1 VIDRSY
7 LLGLYGVSST
17 TTPQT
22 TAASLIA
29 AGKKP
34 QPTPPWSPTSKAP
47 MADALVRG
55 ALSGRRLV
63 NESAAS
69 IDVAGASADYKKLFS
84 LYQGLRTLSALA
96 DRAGTKNVGASET
109 AQLMKRFTEGLAEI
123 GSYVSGL
130 DLDKLRL
137 VQGTT
142 TETSKTT
149 AAVARDSTTAIS
161 GVIHEGATSSPVA
174 AFAGDVRFGI
184 TIKVPAGQGSTTTTV
199 PIDLTGMGSTPRSL
213 DNVITF
219 INTQLNDA
227 GFATRITRQAIA
239 VEAKTITANGKVV
252 STLPAGPDRW
262 ALAVNGTAT
271 ETVGFAAAQTSDAV
285 YVVQGVGA
293 AGGHQLLKF
302 QSDGGD
308 ATAPTGGGIGE
319 NLWVEG
325 RVSQTN
331 LPEGVTAIRASAIGP
346 DGSLWLVGDLSAG
359 PGNQP
364 IKGVQ
369 DVALMKYDSSG
380 RLLMT
385 RTLGAASTAS
395 GYAIAI
401 DANGDV
407 AVAGS
412 VTGALNTSSTDAGK
426 GGAVATVADSFVTV
440 FDAAGEEKWTQ
451 RRGARAA
458 DEATAVAF
466 GADGAVYVSGRA
478 QSAIPGTVAI
488 GGWDGYVQAFSATQA
503 YPGAPVT
510 PQALAATQFGT
521 AGDDNVQAMTI
532 DGSSLYTAGVENGRI
547 VIRQFSLGPNG
558 ATSLAATRDLGVA
571 TGEVAGISVVD
582 GKVVVAGTTRNTAL
596 SVGTVTQAH
605 AGGTDVF
612 VATLSGD
619 LSPSGDE
626 RLTYFGG
633 AGDDTAADVKVHD
646 GKVWL
651 TGVSDRPAGAKDTDL
666 TKAYLARLDPLTG
679 AVEYNRVWTGEAGQ
693 AKASTLAVAT
703 NGASVLDRLG
713 LPNGEIT
720 QNDSKLL
727 TAATALRP
735 GDRFYITPA
744 DGGRSVAV
752 TIDAKDT
759 LATLARKIEQ
769 ASNNK
774 LKVTVLSESGPKA
787 GEVDDTLLS
796 LAGLQRLSITARSGR
811 TGAVL
816 TAGEAGR
823 DALGALGLSPGL
835 IGPTKDVKIKTY
847 GLDLPSNLS
856 LSNADLIKTATEKL
870 TAAMKVI
877 RDAYKALDPATAA
890 KKATSGPVPAYLSN
904 QIANYQAALDRL
916 TG

>member
-1 VIDRSY
+1 MIDRSY
-7 LLGLYGVSST
+7 LLGLYGGTST
-17 TTPQT
+17 TSLP
-22 TAASLIA
+22 TAASLM
-29 AGKKP
+29 AGTKKA
-34 QPTPPWSPTSKAP
+34 QPTPPWATTSSAP
-47 MADALVRG
+47 QADALVRS
-55 ALSGRRLV
+55 ALGGRRLI
-63 NESAAS
+63 NETGTS
-69 IDVAGASADYKKLFS
+69 IDVAGSSADYKQLFA
-84 LYQGLRTLSALA
+84 LYQGLRTLAAIA
-96 DRAGTKNVGASET
+96 DRSGVKNVSANEQ
-109 AQLMKRFTEGLAEI
+109 AQLMKRFTAGLAEI
-123 GSYVSGL
+123 GSYVSGM

-137 VQGTT
+137 VQGAV

-149 AAVARDSTTAIS
+149 AGVARDSKTAIT
-161 GVIHEGATSSPVA
+161 GVIHEGASSSAVV

-184 TIKVPAGQGSTTTTV
+184 TIKAPAGGGSTTTTV
-199 PIDLTGMGSTPRSL
+199 PIDLAGMGSTTRSL
-213 DNVITF
+213 DNVISY
-219 INTQLNDA
+219 INTQLDDA
-227 GFATRITRQAIA
+227 GFDTRITRQAIA

-271 ETVGFAAAQTSDAV
+271 ETVGFTAAETSDAV
-285 YVVQGVGA
+285 YVVQGVGTT
-293 AGGHQLLKF
+293 GGHQLLKF
-302 QSDGGD
+302 QSDGGS
-308 ATAPTGGGIGE
+308 AAAPTGGGIGE
-319 NLWVEG
+319 NQWIAG
-325 RVSQTN
+325 RLSQTD
-331 LPEGVTAIRASAIGP
+331 LPDGVTAVRASAVGP
-346 DGSLWLVGDLSAG
+346 DGSLWLVGDLSEG

-395 GYAIAI
+395 GYSIAI

-412 VTGALNTSSTDAGK
+412 VTGALNTSATDAGK

-440 FDAAGEEKWTQ
+440 FNAAGEEKWTQ

-466 GADGAVYVSGRA
+466 GADGTVYVSGRA
-478 QSAIPGTVAI
+478 QSAIPGASAV
-488 GGWDGYVQAFSATQA
+488 GGWDGYVQSFSASQAYAGAPITTQA
-503 YPGAPVT
+503 LG
-510 PQALAATQFGT
+510 ATQFGT
-521 AGDDNVQAMTI
+521 TGEDNVQAMTI
-532 DGSSLYTAGVENGRI
+532 DGSSLYTGGIENGRM
-547 VIRQFSLGPNG
+547 VIRQFTLGANG
-558 ATSLAATRDLGVA
+558 ATTLAATRDLGVA
-571 TGEVAGISVVD
+571 SGEIAGISVVD
-582 GKVVVAGTTRNTAL
+582 GKVVAAGTTKNAAL
-596 SVGTVTQAH
+596 SVGTVTQTH

-651 TGVSDRPAGAKDTDL
+651 TGVSDRALGAKDTDL

-693 AKASTLAVAT
+693 AKASTLAIASD
-703 NGASVLDRLG
+703 GASVLDRLG
-713 LPNGEIT
+713 LPKGEIA
-720 QNDSKLL
+720 QSDSKLL

-774 LKVTVLSESGPKA
+774 LKVEILSDKTLKA
-787 GEVDDTLLS
+787 GEIDDTLIS

-835 IGPTKDVKIKTY
+835 IGPTKDAKVKTY

-856 LSNADLIKTATEKL
+856 LANADLLKTTSEKL

-890 KKATSGPVPAYLSN
+890 KKATSGPVPAYLSA